1 MSNRPAG
8 ATTPDALFVHD
19 MKNQLGIILGFCE
32 LLMDTTPPSDP
43 RHVDVLEIQKAA
55 LAAAALL
62 AQITPTSP

>member
-1 MSNRPAG
+1 MSK
-8 ATTPDALFVHD
+8 PDGLFIHD

-55 LAAAALL
+55 TAALALL
-62 AQITPTSP
+62 APIAPTARD